1 MNASAQL
8 SMSNFGLSEAFKA
21 LGDGLRFSIV
31 RLMQQDSFG
40 VLELCD
46 LFDVRQP
53 AMSHHLKIMVEAGL
67 LCSRREGNSLF
78 YRRMLPDQTNNPEA
92 LRALFGLIDEVD
104 LSDEIL
110 LALGELRKLRTQ
122 RSLEFF
128 QKNSERFRSQQDLI
142 AGYGEYGKTIEQAV
156 QALPLNIL
164 ASAEGDV
171 KTDFWIEVGSGEG
184 EFLSALAPAFKE
196 VVALDV
202 SADLLERAKARAE
215 GLDNIDFVLAEL
227 DEDAYVGTA
236 DLVSC
241 NMVLHHVASPADLI
255 SAMAATLKPGGFLL
269 LTDLASHDQEWA
281 RESCG
286 DIWLG
291 FDRDELLS
299 MAGKAGLRSHSEQY
313 LALRNG
319 FRVQVMIFEKNR

>member
-1 MNASAQL
+1 MNAPAQTSVPVFDL
-8 SMSNFGLSEAFKA
+8 PDAFKA
-21 LGDGLRFSIV
+21 LGDNLRFSIV

-40 VLELCD
+40 VLELCE

-78 YRRMLPDQTNNPEA
+78 YRRMLPDQTDSPGA
-92 LRALFGLIDEVD
+92 LRTLFSLIDEIELVG
-104 LSDEIL
+104 EIQT
-110 LALGELRKLRTQ
+110 ALDQLRMQ
-122 RSLEFF
+122 RNQHSAEFF

-142 AGYGEYGKTIEQAV
+142 AGYGEYGKSIADALR
-156 QALPLNIL
+156 ALP
-164 ASAEGDV
+164 SAKDL
-171 KTDFWIEVGSGEG
+171 WIEVGSGEG
-184 EFLSALAPAFKE
+184 ELLEEVAQDFTQ

-202 SADLLERAKARAE
+202 SAELIERAKVRVKGSE
-215 GLDNIDFVLAEL
+215 NIDFIHSELTAES
-227 DEDAYVGTA
+227 YPQQA

-255 SAMAATLKPGGFLL
+255 KAMAATLKLGGFLL

-291 FDRDELLS
+291 FDREELFS
-299 MAGKAGLRSHSEQY
+299 MATEVGLKSHSEQY

-319 FRVQVMIFEKNR
+319 FRVQVLIFEK

>member
-1 MNASAQL
+1 MNASAQI
-8 SMSNFGLSEAFKA
+8 SSANFRLLEAFKA
-21 LGDGLRFSIV
+21 LGDTLRFRIV

-40 VLELCD
+40 VLELCE

-53 AMSHHLKIMVEAGL
+53 AMSHHLKVMVEAGL

-78 YRRMLPDQTNNPEA
+78 YRRMLPDQTDNPDA
-92 LRALFGLIDEVD
+92 LRSLYGLIDDVELGAD
-104 LSDEIL
+104 IEKA
-110 LALGELRKLRTQ
+110 LAVLRKTRTE
-122 RSLEFF
+122 RSVEFF

-142 AGYGEYGKTIEQAV
+142 AGYGEYGDSIAEAV
-156 QALPLNIL
+156 RALPLSKDL
-164 ASAEGDV
+164 WV
-171 KTDFWIEVGSGEG
+171 EVGSGEG
-184 EFLSALAPAFKE
+184 ELLEELSEEFAQ
-196 VVALDV
+196 VIALDV
-202 SADLLERAKARAE
+202 SVELLEKARSRLGVNAGIE
-215 GLDNIDFVLAEL
+215 FVHSEL
-227 DEDAYVGTA
+227 RPDAYSGQA

-255 SAMAATLKPGGFLL
+255 TTMAETLKPGGFLL

-291 FDRDELLS
+291 FDREELLA
-299 MAGKAGLRSHSEQY
+299 MASKAGLHSHSEQY

-319 FRVQVMIFEKNR
+319 FRVQVLIFEK

>member
-1 MNASAQL
+1 MSSTAQISASSLAL
-8 SMSNFGLSEAFKA
+8 PEAFKA
-21 LGDGLRFSIV
+21 LGDGMRFSIV

-78 YRRMLPDQTNNPEA
+78 YRRMLPDQTEAPEVLRTLFA
-92 LRALFGLIDEVD
+92 LIDKEPLGDELKAALEQLRAQ
-104 LSDEIL
+104 
-110 LALGELRKLRTQ
+110 RTR
-122 RSLEFF
+122 RSVEFF
-128 QKNSERFRSQQDLI
+128 RKNSERFRLQQDLI
-142 AGYGEYGKTIEQAV
+142 AGYSEYGKSIEDAMR
-156 QALPLNIL
+156 ALPLQHDL
-164 ASAEGDV
+164 
-171 KTDFWIEVGSGEG
+171 WIEVGSGEG
-184 EFLSALAPAFKE
+184 ELLAQLSDEFGR

-202 SADLLERAKARAE
+202 SNELLDKARSRLAHATN
-215 GLDNIDFVLAEL
+215 LDFVCAEL
-227 DEDAYVGTA
+227 KENSYPQQA

-255 SAMAATLKPGGFLL
+255 AAMAASLKPGGFLL

-291 FDRDELLS
+291 FEREELLA
-299 MAGKAGLRSHSEQY
+299 MAEKAQLRCHSEQY

-319 FRVQVMIFEKNR
+319 FRVQVFIFENESR

>member
-1 MNASAQL
+1 MNASVQI
-8 SMSNFGLSEAFKA
+8 SSSNFGLSEAFKA
-21 LGDGLRFSIV
+21 LGDSLRFGIV

-78 YRRMLPDQTNNPEA
+78 YRRMLPDQTNSPDA
-92 LRALFGLIDEVD
+92 LRTLFGLIDEVE
-104 LSDEIL
+104 LSAEIQQ
-110 LALGELRKLRTQ
+110 ALDELRELRTQ

-142 AGYGEYGKTIEQAV
+142 AGYGEYGKTIEDAV
-156 QALPLNIL
+156 RALPLNKAPL
-164 ASAEGDV
+164 NAGLWV
-171 KTDFWIEVGSGEG
+171 EVGSGEG
-184 EFLSALAPAFKE
+184 ELLSAIAPEFSNA
-196 VVALDV
+196 VALDV
-202 SADLLERAKARAE
+202 SEELLNRARTRV
-215 GLDNIDFVLAEL
+215 GDLDNVDFVLGEL
-227 DEDAYVGTA
+227 NADLYAGKA

-255 SAMAATLKPGGFLL
+255 GAMAASLKKGGFLL

-286 DIWLG
+286 DLWLG
-291 FDRDELLS
+291 FEREELLS
-299 MAGKAGLRSHSEQY
+299 IAGKAGLHCHSEQY

-319 FRVQVMIFEKNR
+319 FRVQVLIFEK